1 MKTLLLR
8 KIGFSGTTG
17 DDRSPESFPFP
28 AAMTSIMEYLKEDL
42 PVETIHAHGRS
53 YTRRRGNLDFVAASG
68 IGFALLWDRN
78 LCFSAM
84 DLLQAAP
91 YDRGIANAFAW
102 AGWEYEQVK
111 GEIMRSKAVAAIDK
125 GIPLIALGL
134 TDVPEAALICGY
146 DQDGETLIGWSH
158 FQEGMQTIENGMFQ
172 KSGWQDSTWMLI
184 IPTRRVGRSFTLPN
198 LLAVGVEIMSQSQ
211 IEGYLAGDAAYA
223 AWCTAIED
231 AVEENEAFY
240 QYHHNILF
248 NLAEARAWCG
258 DFLKGSGVKAGRHF
272 HHIHDLCWEADAA
285 APNAAAMAQSENR
298 KKLLAVMD
306 QIRKEDQAA
315 LEELKREAMA

>member
-1 MKTLLLR
+1 
-8 KIGFSGTTG
+8 
-17 DDRSPESFPFP
+17 
-28 AAMTSIMEYLKEDL
+28 MEYLKENL

-68 IGFALLWDRN
+68 IGFALLWDRD

-91 YDRGIANAFAW
+91 YDRGISNAFAW

-111 GEIMRSKAVAAIDK
+111 GEMMRPKAVAAIDK

-146 DQDGETLIGWSH
+146 DRDGETLIGWSH
-158 FQEGMQTIENGMFQ
+158 FQEGMETVENGMFQ
-172 KSGWQDSTWMLI
+172 KSGWRDSTWMLI
-184 IPTRRVGRSFTLPN
+184 IPTRRVGRSLTLPK

-211 IEGYLAGDAAYA
+211 REGYLAGDAAYD
-223 AWCTAIED
+223 AWRTAIED
-231 AVEENEAFY
+231 CVEENEAVY

-258 DFLKGSGVKAGRHF
+258 DFLKGNGVKAGRHF
-272 HHIHDLCWEADAA
+272 HHIHNLCWEADAA
-285 APNAAAMAQSENR
+285 APNAAAMVQSENR
-298 KKLLAVMD
+298 RKLLYVME
-306 QIRKEDQAA
+306 QIQKEDQAA
-315 LEELKREAMA
+315 LEELKKTLA